1 MFKWQRFQAVV
12 HKEFIHV
19 IRDWRSLALAIAIPV
34 FLIFLYGYALTLD
47 LKNIPTRVW
56 DQSRTPE
63 SREFISLFQG
73 SPYFSIVGYSD
84 GYPSIQEALDRN
96 QAMIGLVIPADFAGR
111 LNRNMPVY
119 IQAIVDGGDAN
130 TSRLAM
136 SYVSAIT
143 AAYNIN
149 TSIRLLAK
157 AGLSGTIQPVN
168 FIPRVWYNMDQR
180 SQNAILPGI
189 IAIVL
194 VVISAMLTSV
204 TIAREWEMG
213 TMEQLISTPIR
224 PAELILGKV
233 VPYFIIGMIDVL
245 IAVIMSRWVF
255 QVPIRGNPALLF
267 GMAALFL
274 TGALFLGM
282 TLSIVLKSQ
291 VLANQIAIVSGF
303 LPTLI
308 LSGFVFAIHN
318 MPEALQYLTYIVPAR
333 YFITLLRGI
342 YLKGIGLEILWANA
356 LMLFLYA
363 LILIALA
370 HLKLKFELE

>member
-1 MFKWQRFQAVV
+1 
-12 HKEFIHV
+12 
-19 IRDWRSLALAIAIPV
+19 
-34 FLIFLYGYALTLD
+34 
-47 LKNIPTRVW
+47 
-56 DQSRTPE
+56 
-63 SREFISLFQG
+63 
-73 SPYFSIVGYSD
+73 
-84 GYPSIQEALDRN
+84 
-96 QAMIGLVIPADFAGR
+96 
-111 LNRNMPVY
+111 
-119 IQAIVDGGDAN
+119 
-130 TSRLAM
+130 
-136 SYVSAIT
+136 
-143 AAYNIN
+143 
-149 TSIRLLAK
+149 
-157 AGLSGTIQPVN
+157 
-168 FIPRVWYNMDQR
+168 
-180 SQNAILPGI
+180 
-189 IAIVL
+189 
-194 VVISAMLTSV
+194 
-204 TIAREWEMG
+204 
-213 TMEQLISTPIR
+213 MEQLISTPIR

-318 MPEALQYLTYIVPAR
+318 MPAALQYLTYIVSAR

-363 LILIALA
+363 LILIVLA
-370 HLKLKFELE
+370 HRKLKFELE